1 MAAGRGPEML
11 ARLKSV
17 FLPVID
23 VEKAEDATGI
33 IRAGL
38 LVIAVAFVGVGGW
51 LAFAPLSGAVIAE
64 GAVKVD
70 MNRKTLQ
77 HQEGGIVKEIRVRD
91 GDRVRQGQVLI
102 VLDDVRVDAT
112 LDLLKTQ
119 LDSERA
125 RNARLAADR
134 VLAEKLV
141 FPQDLAAR
149 AARETKVAEVLQ
161 REETLFKARRQT
173 LREQA
178 RLLELQRKQTE
189 DESAALRK
197 QVAAEERALQ
207 LQRDELEANRA
218 LRDKGFVGD
227 VRVKTVDRAT
237 ADYEARLGEHMA
249 ELAKSR
255 QKSSEL
261 ALRVKTLENQF
272 MQASADELKESAN
285 KLFDLEERLR
295 PSKDAAE
302 RQNIV
307 APIAGDV
314 VDLKV
319 TSVGAVIGPRDP
331 LLDIVPNDSKLIVE
345 GRIRTEDIN
354 YVRIGGDADVRLT
367 AFKART
373 TPIVEGKVV
382 YVSADRLV
390 DRATNLPYYA
400 VHIDVSL
407 QSLKEAG
414 DLRLQAG
421 MPAELFIRT
430 AERTGLQYL
439 LDPVTAFIRR
449 SFREP

>member
-1 MAAGRGPEML
+1 MAEL
-11 ARLKSV
+11 VARLKSV
-17 FLPVID
+17 FFPVID
-23 VEKAEDATGI
+23 VEKAEDATRI
-33 IRAGL
+33 VRAGL
-38 LVIAVAFVGVGGW
+38 LIIGVFFVGIGGW
-51 LAFAPLSGAVIAE
+51 VAFAPLSGAVIAQ

-112 LDLLKTQ
+112 LDLLRKQ
-119 LDSERA
+119 YDSERA

-134 VLAEKLV
+134 VLAEKLEL
-141 FPQDLAAR
+141 PADLAAR
-149 AARETKVAEVLQ
+149 APRDEKVAELLQ

-173 LREQA
+173 LREQT
-178 RLLELQRKQTE
+178 RLIDLQRKQSE
-189 DESAALRK
+189 DETAAWKK
-197 QVAAEERALQ
+197 QIAAEERALQ
-207 LQRDELEANRA
+207 LQRDELEANRV
-218 LRDKGFVGD
+218 LREKGFVGE

-237 ADYEARLGEHMA
+237 ADYEARLGEHNA
-249 ELAKSR
+249 ELARSR
-255 QKSSEL
+255 QKASEL

-272 MQASADELKESAN
+272 MQSAADELKESTN

-295 PSKDAAE
+295 PSRDAAE

-307 APIAGDV
+307 APIDGEV

-319 TSVGAVIGPRDP
+319 TSIGAVIGPRDP
-331 LLDIVPNDSKLIVE
+331 LLDIVPADSKLIVE

-354 YVRIGGDADVRLT
+354 YVRVGGEADVRLT
-367 AFKART
+367 AFKARI
-373 TPIVEGKVV
+373 TPVVEGKVV
-382 YVSADRLV
+382 YVAADRLV
-390 DRATNLPYYA
+390 DRATNQPYYT
-400 VHIDVSL
+400 VHVDVSL
-407 QSLKEAG
+407 QSLREAG

-421 MPAELFIRT
+421 MPAEVFVKTGART
-430 AERTGLQYL
+430 ALEYL

>member
-1 MAAGRGPEML
+1 MI
-11 ARLKSV
+11 ARLKSI

-23 VEKAEDATGI
+23 VDKAEDATAI
-33 IRAGL
+33 IRAGML
-38 LVIAVAFVGVGGW
+38 IIVLGFVGFGGW
-51 LAFAPLSGAVIAE
+51 MAFAPLAGAVIAE

-91 GDRVRQGQVLI
+91 GDQVRQGQVLL

-119 LDSERA
+119 FDSERA
-125 RNARLAADR
+125 RSARLAADR
-134 VLAEKLV
+134 ILAPKLV
-141 FPQDLAAR
+141 FPPDLVAR
-149 AARETKVAEVLQ
+149 AGRETKVAEVLQ
-161 REETLFKARRQT
+161 REEALFKARRQT

-178 RLLELQRKQTE
+178 HLLAQQRRETE
-189 DESAALRK
+189 EESVALRK
-197 QVAAEERALQ
+197 QVAAEERGLV
-207 LQRDELEANRA
+207 LQRDELAANRA

-255 QKSSEL
+255 QKASEL

-272 MQASADELKESAN
+272 MQAAADESKDSAN

-295 PSKDAAE
+295 PSKDAAD

-307 APIAGDV
+307 APIAGTV

-319 TSVGAVIGPRDP
+319 TSVGSVIGPRDP
-331 LLDIVPNDSKLIVE
+331 LLDIVPSDSKLIIE

-354 YVRIGGDADVRLT
+354 YVHVGGAADVRLT

-373 TPIVEGKVV
+373 TPIVDGKVS

-390 DRATNLPYYA
+390 DRATNVPYYA
-400 VHIDVSL
+400 VHVDISA
-407 QSLKEAG
+407 QALKEAG
-414 DLRLQAG
+414 DLKLQAG
-421 MPAELFIRT
+421 MPVEVFIKT
-430 AERTGLQYL
+430 AERTALLYL

>member
-1 MAAGRGPEML
+1 MAEL
-11 ARLKSV
+11 VARLKSV
-17 FLPVID
+17 FFPVIEVD
-23 VEKAEDATGI
+23 KAEDATRI
-33 IRAGL
+33 VRAGL
-38 LVIAVAFVGVGGW
+38 LIIAVFFVGIGGW
-51 LAFAPLSGAVIAE
+51 VAFAPLSGAVIAE

-112 LDLLKTQ
+112 LDLLRTQ
-119 LDSERA
+119 YDSERA
-125 RNARLAADR
+125 RNARLSADR
-134 VLAEKLV
+134 VLADKLP
-141 FPQDLAAR
+141 FPEDLVAR
-149 AARETKVAEVLQ
+149 AAREAKVAEVLQ

-178 RLLELQRKQTE
+178 RLIEQQRRQSE
-189 DESAALRK
+189 DESVAWRK
-197 QVAAEERALQ
+197 QIVAAERALQ
-207 LQRDELEANRA
+207 LQRDELQANRA
-218 LRDKGFVGD
+218 LKEKGFVGEI
-227 VRVKTVDRAT
+227 RVKTVDRAT
-237 ADYEARLGEHMA
+237 ADYEARLGEHLA
-249 ELAKSR
+249 ELARSR
-255 QKSSEL
+255 QKASEL

-272 MQASADELKESAN
+272 MQAAADELKESTN

-307 APIAGDV
+307 APMAGEV

-319 TSVGAVIGPRDP
+319 TSVGAVIGPREP
-331 LLDIVPNDSKLIVE
+331 LLDIVPTDSKLIVE

-354 YVRIGGDADVRLT
+354 YVRVGGDADVRLT

-373 TPIVEGKVV
+373 TPVVEGKVT

-390 DRATNLPYYA
+390 DRATNLPYYT

-407 QSLKEAG
+407 DSLREAG
-414 DLRLQAG
+414 DLKLQAG
-421 MPAELFIRT
+421 MPAEVFVKTGART
-430 AERTGLQYL
+430 ALEYL

>member
-1 MAAGRGPEML
+1 MADTI

-17 FLPVID
+17 FFPVID
-23 VEKAEDATGI
+23 VEKAEDATRI
-33 IRAGL
+33 VRAGL
-38 LVIAVAFVGVGGW
+38 LIIGVCFVGIGGW
-51 LAFAPLSGAVIAE
+51 VAFAPISGAVIAQ

-70 MNRKTLQ
+70 MNRKTVQ

-91 GDRVRQGQVLI
+91 GDRVRQGQVMI

-112 LDLLKTQ
+112 LDLLRNQ
-119 LDSERA
+119 HDSERA
-125 RNARLAADR
+125 RNARLSADR
-134 VLAEKLV
+134 ILADKLE
-141 FPQDLAAR
+141 FPADLVAR
-149 AARETKVAEVLQ
+149 AAREPKVAEVLQ

-178 RLLELQRKQTE
+178 RLIEVQRRQTE
-189 DESAALRK
+189 EEAAALRK
-197 QVAAEERALQ
+197 QVAAEERGLQ

-218 LRDKGFVGD
+218 LKEKGFVGE

-237 ADYEARLGEHMA
+237 ADYESRIGEHMA
-249 ELAKSR
+249 ELAKAR

-272 MQASADELKESAN
+272 MQSAADELKESTN
-285 KLFDLEERLR
+285 KLFDIEERLR

-307 APIAGDV
+307 APIDGEV

-319 TSVGAVIGPRDP
+319 TSAGAVVGPRDP
-331 LLDIVPNDSKLIVE
+331 LLDIVPTDSKLIVE

-354 YVRIGGDADVRLT
+354 YVRVGGDADVRLT
-367 AFKART
+367 AFKARI
-373 TPIVEGKVV
+373 TPVVEGKVV

-390 DRATNLPYYA
+390 DRATNMPYYT
-400 VHIDVSL
+400 VNIDVPL
-407 QSLKEAG
+407 ESLKQAG
-414 DLRLQAG
+414 DIKLQAG
-421 MPAELFIRT
+421 MPAEVFINTGART
-430 AERTGLQYL
+430 TLEYL
-439 LDPVTAFIRR
+439 LDPVTAFLRR